1 MFAKSGKSH
10 NNAADVNGRC
20 DAFASDFYVSQ
31 LRNFLAKHSHASF
44 DCRKYQPKQVAEHQ
58 LSTHSADGSEPKGHH
73 KDFKGKCKRA
83 VYKFMKGLL
92 DERKLQKIKHLNQ
105 EEPIYFAV
113 SLYDYI

>member
-10 NNAADVNGRC
+10 NNATHVNSRC
-20 DAFASDFYVSQ
+20 DAFASDIYVSQ
-31 LRNFLAKHSHASF
+31 LKNFIAKHSHASF
-44 DCRKYQPKQVAEHQ
+44 DCRKYQPKSVAEHE
-58 LSTHSADGSEPKGHH
+58 LSTHSADNAEPKGPH

-92 DERKLQKIKHLNQ
+92 DERKLQKIKSFNQ

-113 SLYDYI
+113 SLYVFI